1 MFKPEM
7 RLNGTVTTLAY
18 GGKGILRTPDQFV
31 VFVPFTAPGDLIECK
46 LTKVKKNYAEADLLQ
61 VITPSKERVTP
72 LCPYFGTCGGCQLQH
87 LAYDAQSEYKRLNV
101 EEALRRVYPEAT
113 VTISKATQAWGYRTH
128 VTMTMKPESTGYQ
141 VGYFTV
147 DNKTLVEALECPI
160 FCSKDDPILATL
172 NAMCHELTPADRFDA
187 KVKVLKDTNQK
198 YVFNFHF
205 KKLPSNFASL
215 AKKYLSENLV
225 GIAGNAIKETV
236 THGKIKTS
244 LTVEGKKFVT
254 HPDAFLQA
262 HPEQSALIYA
272 EIKNFF
278 KESPVN
284 LLIDLYSGIGITSV
298 LAAPFAKEV
307 VGVEFNK
314 KAVEL
319 AKMNARYQNIGNA
332 TFKEMRVEDEIQS
345 LLKKNPEAAILNPP
359 REGLNSFVAKYLAES
374 DIQKIVYLSCQPA
387 TLARD
392 LGVFKMNG
400 FKLDK
405 AQAFDMFPETGHVE
419 TLVTLTRI

>member
-1 MFKPEM
+1 M

-61 VITPSKERVTP
+61 VITPGKERITP

-87 LAYDAQSEYKRLNV
+87 LAYDAQTEYKRLNV
-101 EEALRRVYPEAT
+101 EEALRRVYPDIA
-113 VTISKATQAWGYRTH
+113 VSISKATQEWGYRTH
-128 VTMTMKPESTGYQ
+128 ITMTMKPEPAGYK

-147 DNKTLVEALECPI
+147 DNKTLIEAKECPI
-160 FCSKDDPILATL
+160 FCSKEDPILATL
-172 NAMCHELTPADRFDA
+172 NAMSHELIPADRFEA
-187 KVKVLKDTNQK
+187 KVKVLKDSNQK
-198 YVFNFHF
+198 FVFNFHF
-205 KKLPSNFASL
+205 KKLPSNFAAL
-215 AKKYLSENLV
+215 AKKYLSDHLV
-225 GIAGNAIKETV
+225 GICGNSIKETV

-244 LTVEGKKFVT
+244 LTVDGKKFVT

-262 HPEQSALIYA
+262 HSELSALIYG
-272 EIKNFF
+272 EIRDFF
-278 KESPVN
+278 QKSPVN
-284 LLIDLYSGIGITSV
+284 LLIDLYSGVGITSV

-314 KAVEL
+314 KAIEL
-319 AKMNARYQNIGNA
+319 AKMNARFQNIGNA
-332 TFKEMRVEDEIQS
+332 SFKEMKVEDEIVS
-345 LLKKNPEAAILNPP
+345 LLERNPEAAILNPP
-359 REGLNSFVAKYLAES
+359 REGLNSFVTKYLAES
-374 DIQKIVYLSCQPA
+374 KLQKILYLSCQPA

-392 LGVFKMNG
+392 LAVFKENG

-405 AQAFDMFPETGHVE
+405 AQAFDMFPQTGHVE
-419 TLVTLTRI
+419 TLVTLNRTAP